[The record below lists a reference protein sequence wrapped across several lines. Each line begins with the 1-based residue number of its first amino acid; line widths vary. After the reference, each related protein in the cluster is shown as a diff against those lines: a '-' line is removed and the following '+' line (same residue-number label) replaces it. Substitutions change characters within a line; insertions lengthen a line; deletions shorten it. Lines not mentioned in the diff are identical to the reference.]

1 MIIIQIQVKKILI
14 NQLVYLLLKIVMIKI
29 NVWLLI
35 IINKILTN
43 LQNKKIK
50 QNKNEYIYIHVHI
63 YVQRITDIVIN

>member
-14 NQLVYLLLKIVMIKI
+14 NHNQLVCLYLKIVMIKI

-43 LQNKKIK
+43 L
-50 QNKNEYIYIHVHI
+50 
-63 YVQRITDIVIN
+63 

>member
-14 NQLVYLLLKIVMIKI
+14 NHNQLVCLYLKIVMIKI

-43 LQNKKIK
+43 LQNKNIK
-50 QNKNEYIYIHVHI
+50 QNKNEYIYVYGELQIL
-63 YVQRITDIVIN
+63 

>member
-43 LQNKKIK
+43 L
-50 QNKNEYIYIHVHI
+50 
-63 YVQRITDIVIN
+63 

>member
-14 NQLVYLLLKIVMIKI
+14 NHNQLVCLYLKIVMIKI

-43 LQNKKIK
+43 LQNKNIK
-50 QNKNEYIYIHVHI
+50 QNKNEYMYRELQIF
-63 YVQRITDIVIN
+63 VIN

>member
-14 NQLVYLLLKIVMIKI
+14 NHNQLVCLYLKIVMIKI

-50 QNKNEYIYIHVHI
+50 QNKNEYIYI
-63 YVQRITDIVIN
+63 YVCIENYRYL